1 MPKQA
6 ACMDLHAQDTLQ
18 VLLADCNIRRLKAE
32 GRLFCKQLRGH
43 VALAELLTA
52 ADGGEAAAQAKLSSL
67 TTVLRH

>member
-18 VLLADCNIRRLKAE
+18 ADSNIRRLKAE
-32 GRLFCKQLRGH
+32 GRLFCKQLRGR